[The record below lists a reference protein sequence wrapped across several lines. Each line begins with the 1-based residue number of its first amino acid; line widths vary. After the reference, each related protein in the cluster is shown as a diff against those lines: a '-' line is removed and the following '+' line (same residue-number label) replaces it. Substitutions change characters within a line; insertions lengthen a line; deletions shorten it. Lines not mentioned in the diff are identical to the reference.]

1 MIYKFLNILII
12 VLSSFLGNNLINLLL
27 NEISIFLNFSLILTP
42 LNKLKNN
49 VSNNTSLF
57 SSIALYKNRMVF
69 KSCFE
74 FGFTAKRKH
83 ININKFIN

>member
-42 LNKLKNN
+42 
-49 VSNNTSLF
+49 F
-57 SSIALYKNRMVF
+57 Y
-69 KSCFE
+69 
-74 FGFTAKRKH
+74 
-83 ININKFIN
+83 

>member
-1 MIYKFLNILII
+1 
-12 VLSSFLGNNLINLLL
+12 
-27 NEISIFLNFSLILTP
+27 
-42 LNKLKNN
+42 
-49 VSNNTSLF
+49 
-57 SSIALYKNRMVF
+57 MVF